1 MTRIRRPI
9 FPMLY
14 PWMRPNDQRE
24 RRHLALHS
32 GVCARVL
39 VRQAGKQDVRGDM
52 DIAIAIGICFITG
65 AATYIVGLVV
75 GYWIGRSDA
84 GR

>member
-1 MTRIRRPI
+1 
-9 FPMLY
+9 
-14 PWMRPNDQRE
+14 
-24 RRHLALHS
+24 
-32 GVCARVL
+32 
-39 VRQAGKQDVRGDM
+39 M